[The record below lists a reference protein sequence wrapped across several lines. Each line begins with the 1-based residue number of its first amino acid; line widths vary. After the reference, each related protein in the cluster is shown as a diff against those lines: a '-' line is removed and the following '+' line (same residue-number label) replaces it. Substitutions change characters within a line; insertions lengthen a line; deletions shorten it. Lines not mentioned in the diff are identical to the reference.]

1 MYWKIIFISLIINQ
15 PLNEN
20 SINPAKSE
28 RKDPFTN
35 YRIDYFFS
43 TILSDSPFLC
53 TYFFSSSPSLNQLSL
68 HDLDHTQLFSY
79 PFSREIRS
87 IFKENMTCICSLE
100 RNTSFTANERES
112 FIHLDIFC
120 CRKQLG
126 WNNNPEISFSLSL
139 FSDEFRR
146 ERERETEISLGQPFG
161 SHHPPS
167 VTFSEH
173 LFAESIYPR

>member
-1 MYWKIIFISLIINQ
+1 MSLIINQ

-28 RKDPFTN
+28 RKDPFAN

-43 TILSDSPFLC
+43 NPQFYRIFHFYAHTFSLLLHLLTNFLSTIQIARSYSR
-53 TYFFSSSPSLNQLSL
+53 
-68 HDLDHTQLFSY
+68 FSY